1 MLSACTAALAHGGND
16 VGNAMGPLVLIWLI
30 FKVGHLSSVESI
42 FVAASN
48 NIHILH
54 LQDPLEFRAD
64 SKYYFLLLYGSMGI
78 ALGLVLYGSRRVLL
92 SAGGPDVPRTRRVIT
107 MMGSRVTRRMTS
119 SMGFCV
125 EWVAAVTV
133 LIASLEAVAIPVSTT
148 HCQIG
153 GVVGAGLV
161 RL

>member
-1 MLSACTAALAHGGND
+1 MTDKNI
-16 VGNAMGPLVLIWLI
+16 P
-30 FKVGHLSSVESI
+30 FK
-42 FVAASN
+42 
-48 NIHILH
+48 
-54 LQDPLEFRAD
+54 DPMDFKAD

-78 ALGLVLYGSRRVLL
+78 SLGLVLYGY
-92 SAGGPDVPRTRRVIT
+92 RVIT
-107 MMGSRVTRRMTS
+107 MMGSRVTQRMTS

-133 LIASLEAVAIPVSTT
+133 LIASIEDIAIPVSTT

-161 RL
+161 R

>member
-30 FKVGHLSSVESI
+30 YKVGHLSSVESI
-42 FVAASN
+42 SVAASN
-48 NIHILH
+48 NINILH
-54 LQDPLEFRAD
+54 LQYPLEFRAD

-92 SAGGPDVPRTRRVIT
+92 SAAGPDVPRRVIT

-133 LIASLEAVAIPVSTT
+133 LIASLQAVAIPVSTT

>member
-1 MLSACTAALAHGGND
+1 
-16 VGNAMGPLVLIWLI
+16 
-30 FKVGHLSSVESI
+30 
-42 FVAASN
+42 
-48 NIHILH
+48 
-54 LQDPLEFRAD
+54 
-64 SKYYFLLLYGSMGI
+64 MGI

-92 SAGGPDVPRTRRVIT
+92 SAAGPDVPRRVIT

-161 RL
+161 RLT

>member
-1 MLSACTAALAHGGND
+1 
-16 VGNAMGPLVLIWLI
+16 
-30 FKVGHLSSVESI
+30 
-42 FVAASN
+42 
-48 NIHILH
+48 
-54 LQDPLEFRAD
+54 
-64 SKYYFLLLYGSMGI
+64 MGI

-92 SAGGPDVPRTRRVIT
+92 SAAGPDVPRTRRVIT

>member
-1 MLSACTAALAHGGND
+1 
-16 VGNAMGPLVLIWLI
+16 
-30 FKVGHLSSVESI
+30 
-42 FVAASN
+42 
-48 NIHILH
+48 
-54 LQDPLEFRAD
+54 
-64 SKYYFLLLYGSMGI
+64 MGI

-92 SAGGPDVPRTRRVIT
+92 SAAGPDVLRRVIT

-133 LIASLEAVAIPVSTT
+133 LIASLQAVAIPVSTT

>member
-1 MLSACTAALAHGGND
+1 
-16 VGNAMGPLVLIWLI
+16 
-30 FKVGHLSSVESI
+30 
-42 FVAASN
+42 
-48 NIHILH
+48 
-54 LQDPLEFRAD
+54 
-64 SKYYFLLLYGSMGI
+64 MGI

-92 SAGGPDVPRTRRVIT
+92 SAAGPDVPLRVIT

-161 RL
+161 RLQTFD

>member
-30 FKVGHLSSVESI
+30 YKVGHLSS
-42 FVAASN
+42 SN
-48 NIHILH
+48 NIHIMCILH

-92 SAGGPDVPRTRRVIT
+92 SAAGPDVPRRVIT